1 MNGPSAHGERTS
13 QHDNL
18 LGRTRAVLPSW
29 LAIYY
34 DEPIEIERGEGRYVW
49 TDDGTRYLD
58 FFGGILTTMTAHAL
72 PEVTKAVADQ
82 AGKIIHSSTLYLNRP
97 MVELAEQIA
106 AVSAIPDAKV
116 FLTTSG
122 TEANDAA
129 LLLASSLRRSNQI
142 LALRNSYHGRS
153 FSTIAITG
161 NRSWS
166 PTSLSP
172 FQTYYVHGG
181 QRYRSPFA
189 GLSDGEFIAACVADL
204 RDVLDQSG
212 GDVAALIA
220 EPIQGV
226 GGFTHGPDGLLG
238 ALAEVLREH
247 GILIIADEVQT
258 GWGRTGEHFWGWQAH
273 GFTPDIV
280 TFAKGVGNGLSMGGV
295 IARAEVMDSLGAN
308 SISTFG
314 GSPLTSAGALANLRY
329 LLDHDLQANAARH
342 GPVLIEGLRALGSPI
357 VGDVRGKGL
366 MIGVELVRPG
376 TGTPGDPAPELA
388 AAVLEATKRRGLLV
402 GKGGLHGNVLRIAP
416 PMTLTADEATEGLTA
431 LIAAIRE
438 VDGGLAA
445 GAPTTD
451 EEITA

>member
-1 MNGPSAHGERTS
+1 MSAG
-13 QHDNL
+13 DDL
-18 LGRTRAVLPSW
+18 LARTRAVLPSW

-34 DEPIEIERGEGRYVW
+34 QEPIEIERGEGRYVW
-49 TDDGTRYLD
+49 DADGRRYLD

-82 AGKIIHSSTLYLNRP
+82 AGRIIHSSTLYLNRP
-97 MVELAEQIA
+97 MVELSEQIA
-106 AVSAIPDAKV
+106 SVSGIPDAKV

-122 TEANDAA
+122 TEANDTA

-153 FSTIAITG
+153 FSTVAITG
-161 NRSWS
+161 NRTWS

-172 FQTYYVHGG
+172 FQVYYVHGG

-189 GLSDGEFIAACVADL
+189 HLSDGEFIAACVADL
-204 RDVLDQSG
+204 KEVLDQAG

-226 GGFTHGPDGLLG
+226 GGFTSGPDGLLG
-238 ALAEVLREH
+238 AFAEVLRER
-247 GILIIADEVQT
+247 GILWISDEVQT
-258 GWGRTGEHFWGWQAH
+258 GWGRTGEHFWGWQSH
-273 GFTPDIV
+273 GATPDIV
-280 TFAKGVGNGLSMGGV
+280 TFAKGIGNGLSMGGV
-295 IARAEVMDSLGAN
+295 IARPEVMDCLSAN

-329 LLDHDLQANAARH
+329 VLDHDLQGNAARH
-342 GPVLIEGLRALGSPI
+342 GPTLFEGLRAVGSPI

-376 TGTPGDPAPELA
+376 TGTPGEPAPELA
-388 AAVLEATKRRGLLV
+388 TAVLEACKRRGLLV
-402 GKGGLHGNVLRIAP
+402 GKGGLHGNALRIAP
-416 PMTLTADEATEGLTA
+416 LLTLTADEAAEGLA
-431 LIAAIRE
+431 ILVAAIEE
-438 VDGGLAA
+438 VT
-445 GAPTTD
+445 P
-451 EEITA
+451 

>member
-1 MNGPSAHGERTS
+1 MSAHE
-13 QHDNL
+13 L
-18 LGRTRAVLPSW
+18 FARTRAVLPSW
-29 LAIYY
+29 LAVYY
-34 DEPIEIERGEGRYVW
+34 EEPIEIERGEGRYVW
-49 TDDGTRYLD
+49 DADGKRYLD

-72 PEVTKAVADQ
+72 PEVTKAVSEQ
-82 AGKIIHSSTLYLNRP
+82 AGRIIHSSTLYLNRP

-106 AVSAIPDAKV
+106 AVSAIPDPKV

-129 LLLASSLRRSNQI
+129 LLLASTLRRSNQI

-181 QRYRSPFA
+181 QQYRSPYA
-189 GLSDGEFIAACVADL
+189 GLSDGEYIAACVADL
-204 RDVLDQSG
+204 QDVLDQSG
-212 GDVAALIA
+212 GDIAAFIA

-226 GGFTHGPDGLLG
+226 GGFTSGPDGLLG
-238 ALAEVLREH
+238 AFAAVLRDR
-247 GILIIADEVQT
+247 GILWISDEVQT
-258 GWGRTGEHFWGWQAH
+258 GWGRTGDHFWGWQAH
-273 GFTPDIV
+273 TADHGDATPDIV

-295 IARAEVMDSLGAN
+295 IARAEIMDCLGAN

-314 GSPLTSAGALANLRY
+314 GSPLTAAGALANLRH
-329 LLDHDLQANAARH
+329 LLDHDLQTNAARH
-342 GPVLIEGLRALGSPI
+342 GPALLDGLRALESPI

-366 MIGVELVRPG
+366 MIGIELVRPD
-376 TGTPGDPAPELA
+376 TGSPGEPAPELA

-416 PMTLTADEATEGLTA
+416 PLSLTADEAAE
-431 LIAAIRE
+431 
-438 VDGGLAA
+438 GLAA
-445 GAPTTD
+445 LVASIQEVTP
-451 EEITA
+451 

>member
-1 MNGPSAHGERTS
+1 MSAQE
-13 QHDNL
+13 L
-18 LGRTRAVLPSW
+18 FARTRAVLPSW
-29 LAIYY
+29 LAVYY
-34 DEPIEIERGEGRYVW
+34 EEPIEIERGEGRHVW
-49 TDDGTRYLD
+49 DADGKRYLD

-72 PEVTKAVADQ
+72 PEVTKAVSEQ
-82 AGKIIHSSTLYLNRP
+82 AGRIIHSSTLYLNRP

-122 TEANDAA
+122 TEANDTA
-129 LLLASSLRRSNQI
+129 LLLASTLRRSNQI

-181 QRYRSPFA
+181 QQYRSPYA
-189 GLSDGEFIAACVADL
+189 GLSDGEYIAACVADL
-204 RDVLDQSG
+204 QDVLDQSG
-212 GDVAALIA
+212 GDIAAFIA

-226 GGFTHGPDGLLG
+226 GGFTSGPDGLLG
-238 ALAEVLREH
+238 AFADVLRDR
-247 GILIIADEVQT
+247 GILWISDEVQT
-258 GWGRTGEHFWGWQAH
+258 GWGRTGDHFWGWQAH
-273 GFTPDIV
+273 TVDHGDATPDIV

-295 IARAEVMDSLGAN
+295 IARAEIMDCLGAN

-314 GSPLTSAGALANLRY
+314 GSPLTAAGALANLRH

-342 GPVLIEGLRALGSPI
+342 GPALLEGLRALQSPI

-366 MIGVELVRPG
+366 MIGVELVRPH
-376 TGTPGDPAPELA
+376 TGSPGDPAPELA

-416 PMTLTADEATEGLTA
+416 PLSLTADEAAE
-431 LIAAIRE
+431 
-438 VDGGLAA
+438 GLAA
-445 GAPTTD
+445 LVASIQEVTP
-451 EEITA
+451 

>member
-1 MNGPSAHGERTS
+1 MTTG
-13 QHDNL
+13 DL
-18 LGRTRAVLPSW
+18 LSRTRAVLPSW
-29 LAIYY
+29 MAVYY
-34 DEPIEIERGEGRYVW
+34 SEPIEIERGEGRYVW
-49 TDDGTRYLD
+49 DGDGNRYLD

-72 PEVTKAVADQ
+72 PEVTKAVAEQ

-97 MVELAEQIA
+97 MVELAELIA
-106 AVSAIPDAKV
+106 SVSDIPDAKV

-181 QRYRSPFA
+181 QQYRSPYA
-189 GLSDGEFIAACVADL
+189 GLSDGEYIAACVADL

-212 GDVAALIA
+212 GDVAAFIA

-226 GGFTHGPDGLLG
+226 GGFTSGPDGLLG
-238 ALAEVLREH
+238 AFAEVLRER
-247 GILIIADEVQT
+247 GILWISDEVQS
-258 GWGRTGEHFWGWQAH
+258 GWGRTGEHFWGWQASEA
-273 GFTPDIV
+273 TPDIV

-295 IARAEVMDSLGAN
+295 IAPAAVMDTLQAN

-314 GSPLTSAGALANLRY
+314 GSPLTSAGALANLRH
-329 LLDHDLQANAARH
+329 LLEHDLQANAARH
-342 GPVLIEGLRALGSPI
+342 GPTLLAGLRELGCPI

-366 MIGVELVRPG
+366 MIGVELVRPE
-376 TGTPGDPAPELA
+376 TGSPGDPAPELA
-388 AAVLEATKRRGLLV
+388 NAVLEACKRHGLLV
-402 GKGGLHGNVLRIAP
+402 GKGGLHGNVLRISP
-416 PMTLTADEATEGLTA
+416 PLSLTADEAAE
-431 LIAAIRE
+431 
-438 VDGGLAA
+438 GLAA
-445 GAPTTD
+445 LTTSLS
-451 EEITA
+451 EVTP

>member
-1 MNGPSAHGERTS
+1 MS
-13 QHDNL
+13 DL
-18 LGRTRAVLPSW
+18 LARTRAVLPSW
-29 LAIYY
+29 LALYY
-34 DEPIEIERGEGRYVW
+34 ADPIEIDRGEGRHVW
-49 TDDGTRYLD
+49 DADGHRYLD

-72 PEVTKAVADQ
+72 PEVTKAVAEQ

-97 MVELAEQIA
+97 MVELAELITS
-106 AVSAIPDAKV
+106 VSGLGGDDDPAKL

-161 NRSWS
+161 NRAWS

-181 QRYRSPFA
+181 QQFRSPFA
-189 GLSDGEFIAACVADL
+189 GLSDGEYIAACVADL
-204 RDVLDQSG
+204 REVLDQSG
-212 GDVAALIA
+212 GDIAAFIA

-226 GGFTHGPDGLLG
+226 GGFTSGPDGLLG
-238 ALAEVLREH
+238 AFAEVLREH
-247 GILIIADEVQT
+247 GILWISDEVQS

-273 GFTPDIV
+273 GGATPDIV

-295 IARAEVMDSLGAN
+295 IAPASIMDSLQAN

-329 LLDHDLQANAARH
+329 LLEHDLQANAARH
-342 GPVLIEGLRALGSPI
+342 GPPLLAGLRSTGSPI

-366 MIGVELVRPG
+366 MIGVELVRPD
-376 TGTPGDPAPELA
+376 TGFPGEPAPELA
-388 AAVLEATKRRGLLV
+388 NAVLEACKRRGLLV
-402 GKGGLHGNVLRIAP
+402 GKGGLHGNVLRLSP
-416 PMTLTADEATEGLTA
+416 PLTLTADEAAE
-431 LIAAIRE
+431 
-438 VDGGLAA
+438 GLAA
-445 GAPTTD
+445 LTD
-451 EEITA
+451 SILEVTP